1 MAGFLYPLLELI
13 DNSSSMTKKYLI
25 AFLFPIL
32 FLVPSVSSAAALTQQ
47 QSTSLIAVVQSSP
60 GTPAS
65 AFVNLITAFSNI
77 TINQATSLIAVVQAS
92 PSTPANAFV
101 DLLTSFTADTST
113 AQATTP
119 ATNQVVTPTTPTP
132 SVSSTQANSPW
143 VDIKVAGSDGPITMP
158 INGPALTISWTSR
171 NVISCTIAGMPD
183 GISSVEKSGSK
194 LESFSTPQQN
204 TVTINCSA
212 LVNNVVTPNAV
223 SDSIIVNVTPATGPA
238 TPVSV
243 SLGSSPTSVLVGAS
257 NAMFAAFNMRVNE
270 KVEVNDL
277 HICSTNSIHNGGLA
291 NGKIFLNGVQVGST
305 KNIVDCS
312 LTSEGTDFSFGSSFI
327 LLPNVTNSFAIY
339 GDAKTATSNLS
350 GGETVQIKLVGQGSQ
365 GSNGQGQ
372 SSYNSYTV
380 PSSDVLGGT
389 VSIVAPILTTPILTA
404 GKYSGYG
411 NQSIPHGT
419 SNAKIGA
426 FVLFSSGTE
435 GISVGTIT
443 INMSATNS
451 VSIANLVLKDDA
463 TSLPIATTKVSPS
476 TSNSFSVSLN
486 IPTSGSKVIDVYG
499 DILPNASADVI
510 QLTLDSSTSGTGVS
524 GGSMT
529 SVTSPVSLQT
539 ITVQ

>member
-1 MAGFLYPLLELI
+1 
-13 DNSSSMTKKYLI
+13 MTKKYLI

-92 PSTPANAFV
+92 PGTPANAFV

-113 AQATTP
+113 TQA
-119 ATNQVVTPTTPTP
+119 ANQVVTPTIPTSIS

-143 VDIKVAGSDGPITMP
+143 VDIKVAGSDGPITAP

-171 NVISCTIAGMPD
+171 NVISCAIAGMPD

-194 LESFSTPQQN
+194 SESFSAPQQN
-204 TVTINCSA
+204 AVTINCSA

-238 TPVSV
+238 TPVSI
-243 SLGSSPTSVLVGAS
+243 SSGSGPTSVLVGAS
-257 NAMFAAFNMRVNE
+257 NVKLAAFNMRVNE
-270 KVEVNDL
+270 KVKVNDL

-305 KNIVDCS
+305 KDIVDCS
-312 LTSEGTDFSFGSSFI
+312 STPEGADFSFGSSFI
-327 LLPNVTNSFAIY
+327 LSDNANNSFVIY

-380 PSSDVLGGT
+380 PSSDVLGGV

-419 SNAKIGA
+419 SNTKVGA

-443 INMSATNS
+443 INMSAANA
-451 VSIANLVLKDDA
+451 VSIANLMLKDDA

-486 IPTSGSKVIDVYG
+486 IPTSGSKVVDVYG
-499 DILPNASADVI
+499 DILPNAGADVI

-524 GGSMT
+524 GGSVT